1 MKRRKAGRPVGSLVD
16 RARLMK
22 AVLELLEEGGLEA
35 VTMRALGKRLGVN
48 AMAAYHYFEN
58 RDALLQAAAAQRYR
72 QFRPRLNQR
81 TAPAR
86 LLELGL
92 AYARSLRQSRQ
103 LLVYL
108 VTTEAALA
116 GPAEHFGRLFTL
128 ALGSTALAPEGWQAA
143 RNAFADLVHGFALA
157 GPEAPLRF
165 LSDELRLLIH
175 GMSDTST
182 GPATG
187 EPGDDM
193 AGRKR

>member
-1 MKRRKAGRPVGSLVD
+1 MKRRKAGRPVGPLVD

-22 AVLELLEEGGLEA
+22 AALELLEEGGLEA

-58 RDALLQAAAAQRYR
+58 KDALLQAAAAQRYR
-72 QFRPRLNQR
+72 QFRPRLHQR

-86 LLELGL
+86 LLALGL
-92 AYARSLRQSRQ
+92 GYARFLRRSRQ

-116 GPAEHFGRLFTL
+116 GPAEHFERLFTL
-128 ALGSTALAPEGWQAA
+128 ALAPTDCAPEGRQVA

-165 LSDELRLLIH
+165 LADELLLLIH
-175 GMSDTST
+175 GMSRTSM
-182 GPATG
+182 GPAAG
-187 EPGDDM
+187 QPGDDVSS
-193 AGRKR
+193 RRS

>member
-1 MKRRKAGRPVGSLVD
+1 MKRRKVGRPVSSLVD

-22 AVLELLEEGGLEA
+22 AALELLEEGGLGA
-35 VTMRALGKRLGVN
+35 VTMRALGTRLGVN

-58 RDALLQAAAAQRYR
+58 KDALLQAAAAQRYR
-72 QFRPRLNQR
+72 QFRPRLDQR

-92 AYARSLRQSRQ
+92 AYARFLRHSRQ

-116 GPAEHFGRLFTL
+116 GPAEHFERLFTL
-128 ALGSTALAPEGWQAA
+128 ALAPADLAPEGRQAA

-157 GPEAPLRF
+157 RLEAPLSF

-175 GMSDTST
+175 GMRHTST
-182 GPATG
+182 GPAMG
-187 EPGDDM
+187 EPGDHVT
-193 AGRKR
+193 GRKR